1 MANLLYPVDMGS
13 FARPETDTK
22 FREQIISLQKQMGV
36 PATGTLMLDEFGRL
50 AEAARDIDDRPI
62 GTTMKKTVVKDG
74 DFVSATGTGGTNDVA
89 NPLSPPINISRIR
102 CQQTSGTCE
111 LNIAAFNPEDAHLYF
126 YIPWDYRI
134 TTWEPTRV
142 TATNEMPCVTSSLTI
157 DMKTASAM
165 ISSVPHS
172 DLSFCAN
179 QGATTW
185 RLLDDGFSVS
195 WKLHQDKVNKAR
207 ALVYEAEKR
216 LVPPTI
222 DASTK

>member
-1 MANLLYPVDMGS
+1 M
-13 FARPETDTK
+13 
-22 FREQIISLQKQMGV
+22 
-36 PATGTLMLDEFGRL
+36 
-50 AEAARDIDDRPI
+50 
-62 GTTMKKTVVKDG
+62 
-74 DFVSATGTGGTNDVA
+74 SATGTGGTNDVA
-89 NPLSPPINISRIR
+89 NPLGPPINISRIR

-111 LNIAAFNPEDAHLYF
+111 LNIAAINPQEAHLYF

-142 TATNEMPCVTSSLTI
+142 TATNEMPCATSWLTI
-157 DMKTASAM
+157 DIKTESAM

-185 RLLDDGFSVS
+185 RLLDVGFSVS

-207 ALVYEAEKR
+207 ALVYEAER
-216 LVPPTI
+216 NLVPPSI
-222 DASTK
+222 VAPAK